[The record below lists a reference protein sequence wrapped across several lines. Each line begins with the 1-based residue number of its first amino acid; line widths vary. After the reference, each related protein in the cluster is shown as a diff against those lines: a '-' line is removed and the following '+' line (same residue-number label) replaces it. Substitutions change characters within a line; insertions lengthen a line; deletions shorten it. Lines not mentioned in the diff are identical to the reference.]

1 MDPLTLGLIGTAVG
15 AGAGALS
22 GFGSYSANA
31 NKREFLKK
39 RKAAVEEELNKLI
52 GEQKGKE
59 AAAGEKV
66 SALEEQGLA
75 SLGEEPAYK
84 AGTYT
89 PRDLAAATQALMSPA
104 LEEQNRRA
112 AEAIQGSAAARG
124 QLLSGATLKAIADRT
139 AANTAQAY
147 ADARSAA
154 LQQIGQDLAAF
165 QAQEAAKQTESAQK
179 QTAKGTDLNAILALY
194 NSNLAEKRDA
204 GTSATNLG
212 TAKVQNISDYYTARA
227 GMGNAGAGQYIAG
240 GAISGALP
248 FVSQLPKLV

>member
-1 MDPLTLGLIGTAVG
+1 MNPLTLGLIGMGVG
-15 AGAGALS
+15 AGGGALE
-22 GFGSYSANA
+22 GWGAASASES
-31 NKREFLKK
+31 KREFLKEGK
-39 RKAAVEEELNKLI
+39 RKYEAALDELIK
-52 GEQKGKE
+52 EQKGKE

-66 SALEEQGLA
+66 SALEEKLLA
-75 SLGEEPAYK
+75 ALGGEPTYT

-89 PRDLAAATQALMSPA
+89 PRDLASATEALMSPA
-104 LEEQNRRA
+104 LAEQNRRA

-154 LQQIGQDLAAF
+154 LQQIGQDLAAY
-165 QAQEAAKQTESAQK
+165 QAQESAKQTESAQK

-194 NSNLAEKRDA
+194 NSNLGQKTAA

-212 TAKVQNISDYYTARA
+212 TAKAENINEYFKARA
-227 GMGNAGAGQYIAG
+227 GMNNAGLGVNITG
-240 GAISGALP
+240 GALQGALP

>member
-1 MDPLTLGLIGTAVG
+1 MDPLTLGLIGMGIG
-15 AGAGALS
+15 AAGGALEGWGAS
-22 GFGSYSANA
+22 SANA
-31 NKREFLKK
+31 SKREFLKK
-39 RKAAVEEELNKLI
+39 RRAAVEEELDKLL
-52 GEQKGKE
+52 GEQKRKE
-59 AAAGEKV
+59 AAAGKKV
-66 SALEEQGLA
+66 SALEEQVLA
-75 SLGEEPAYK
+75 ALGGEPTYT

-89 PRDLAAATQALMSPA
+89 PRDLAKATEALMSPA
-104 LEEQNRRA
+104 LAEQNRRA

-154 LQQIGQDLAAF
+154 LQQIGQDLAAY
-165 QAQEAAKQTESAQK
+165 QAQESAKQTESTQK

-212 TAKVQNISDYYTARA
+212 TSKVQNISDYYTARA
-227 GMGNAGAGQYIAG
+227 GMGNAGAGQYITA

>member
-1 MDPLTLGLIGTAVG
+1 MDPLTLGLIGMGIG
-15 AGAGALS
+15 AAGGALEGWGAS
-22 GFGSYSANA
+22 SANA
-31 NKREFLKK
+31 SKREFLKK
-39 RKAAVEEELNKLI
+39 RRAAVEEELDKLL
-52 GEQKGKE
+52 GEQKRKE

-66 SALEEQGLA
+66 SALEEQVLA
-75 SLGEEPAYK
+75 ALGGEPTYT

-89 PRDLAAATQALMSPA
+89 PRDLAKATEALMSPA
-104 LEEQNRRA
+104 LAEQNRRA

-154 LQQIGQDLAAF
+154 LQQIGQDLAAY
-165 QAQEAAKQTESAQK
+165 QAQESAKQTESSQK

-212 TAKVQNISDYYTARA
+212 TSKVQNISDYYTARA
-227 GMGNAGAGQYIAG
+227 GMGNAGAGQYITA
-240 GAISGALP
+240 GAIKGGLP
-248 FVSQLPKLV
+248 FVEKLPQLF

>member
-1 MDPLTLGLIGTAVG
+1 MDPFSIALLG
-15 AGAGALS
+15 GALGIGS
-22 GFGSYSANA
+22 GALEAWGQSQANA
-31 NKREFLKK
+31 NKREMLKK
-39 RKAAVEEELNKLI
+39 RKAAVEEELDKLI
-52 GEQKGKE
+52 AEQKEKE
-59 AAAGEKV
+59 AAAGGKA
-66 SALEEQGLA
+66 SALEEKVLA
-75 SLGEEPAYK
+75 ALGEEPSYK

-89 PRDLAAATQALMSPA
+89 PRDLAKATEELMSPA
-104 LEEQNRRA
+104 LAEQNRRA

-154 LQQIGQDLAAF
+154 LQQINQDLAAY

-179 QTAKGTDLNAILALY
+179 QTAKGTDINTILALY

-212 TAKVQNISDYYTARA
+212 TSKVQNISDYYTDRA
-227 GMGNAGAGQYIAG
+227 GVSNAGAGQYITA
-240 GAISGALP
+240 GAIKGALP
-248 FVSQLPKLV
+248 FVEQLPKLV

>member
-1 MDPLTLGLIGTAVG
+1 MDPLTLGLIGMGVG
-15 AGAGALS
+15 AIGGGLE
-22 GFGSYSANA
+22 GWGSASANA
-31 NKREFLKK
+31 SKREFLKK
-39 RKAAVEEELNKLI
+39 RKAAVEEELDKLI
-52 GEQKGKE
+52 GEQKEKE
-59 AAAGEKV
+59 AASGGKA
-66 SALEEQGLA
+66 SALEEQILA
-75 SLGEEPAYK
+75 SLGEEPSYK

-89 PRDLAAATQALMSPA
+89 PRDLASATEALMSPA
-104 LEEQNRRA
+104 LAEQNRRA

-154 LQQIGQDLAAF
+154 LQQINQDLAAY
-165 QAQEAAKQTESAQK
+165 QAQEAAKQTESSQK

-194 NSNLAEKRDA
+194 NSNLAEKTAA

-212 TAKVQNISDYYTARA
+212 TAKVQNISDYYSARA
-227 GMGNAGAGQYIAG
+227 GMGNAGTGEYIAG